1 MKEIVVLSGKG
12 GTGKT
17 SISASLA
24 ILAQQESI
32 IADCDVDAANL
43 HILLEANFDESNIF
57 YSGELAEIDQE
68 LCTKCGLCSEVCQ
81 FDAIPF
87 HHGEYRVKMLSCE
100 GCAYCEKVCP
110 SKAISM
116 HKRKSGELY
125 ISEIKSNTKMV
136 HAKLDIG
143 ADNSGKLVAEVKNR
157 AKEIAKKENKKYVI
171 VDGSPGIGCP
181 VVSSLSGAN
190 YVILVTEPT
199 VSGLHDLERL
209 HAVIKRFR
217 IRSSCIINKY
227 DINEDMSRKIE
238 QFLES
243 EDITL
248 LSKIPYDV
256 NFAKAMS
263 EAKTVVEYETPLKQ
277 TIIDTWE
284 KIKSEIN

>member
-24 ILAQQESI
+24 ILAQQEAI

-43 HILLEANFDESNIF
+43 HILLEANFDESKIF

-217 IRSSCIINKY
+217 TRSSCIINKY
-227 DINEDMSRKIE
+227 DINEDMSQKIE
-238 QFLES
+238 RFLES

-248 LSKIPYDV
+248 LSKVPYDV

-263 EAKTVVEYETPLKQ
+263 EAKTVVEYEIPIKQ